1 MTGTGA
7 PGLETVGVVGCGVM
21 GAGLAEI
28 CARAGLGVR
37 VAVTREPSI
46 AAGRERIAASLAR
59 AVRKGKIEQDEQTA
73 ALARLSF
80 TTELRDLADCGLV
93 FESVT
98 ESEPVKLKVLSQLD
112 AALEDPDA
120 VIASNTSSLSIERL
134 AQATSR
140 PGQVVGTH
148 FFNPVPV
155 MPLVEVVAS
164 PLTAEHTRLRIESFV
179 AGRLGKQVIRS
190 SDRPGFVVNALL
202 VPLLLGA
209 IRMVESGHAEADD
222 VDRGM
227 TLGCGHPMGPLA
239 LADFTGLDTL
249 AAVAQTLYDETG
261 IGHYEPPPLLLRMVE
276 AGELGTKTGRGF
288 HTYS

>member
-1 MTGTGA
+1 MSA
-7 PGLETVGVVGCGVM
+7 ETVGVVGCGVM

-28 CARAGLGVR
+28 CARAGLDVR
-37 VAVTREPSI
+37 VAVTREAS
-46 AAGRERIAASLAR
+46 AVAGRERIATSLGR
-59 AVRKGKIEQDEQTA
+59 AVGKGKITEDERTVT
-73 ALARLSF
+73 LGRLKF
-80 TTELRDLADCGLV
+80 TTALGDLADCGLV

-98 ESEPVKLKVLSQLD
+98 ESEPVKLKLLSQLD
-112 AALEDPDA
+112 STLKDPDA
-120 VIASNTSSLSIERL
+120 VIATNTSSLRVERL
-134 AQATSR
+134 AQATER

-164 PLTAEHTRLRIESFV
+164 PLTEEDTRRRVEEFV

-190 SDRPGFVVNALL
+190 SDQPGFVVNALL

-209 IRMVESGHAEADD
+209 IRMVENGHASAED

-249 AAVAQTLYDETG
+249 AAVAQSLYDETG
-261 IGHYEPPPLLLRMVE
+261 AGQYEPPPLLLRMVA
-276 AGELGTKTGRGF
+276 AGELGNKTGRGF
-288 HTYS
+288 HRHA